1 MKINFPDDSNSTR
14 NSTNLNHSKSKSSSR
29 KKNKTPSASH
39 ENLNS
44 QLHDKIIKNITE
56 TNVDIKRN
64 GKFENVNLFLV
75 FPIFFFSIVRK
86 HQIQQRKKNYSNMIK
101 GSKVSLKFIKKSKS
115 ALGKVWVKWVPKIK
129 ISDIKVFS
137 EFSPF
142 IYKNRFRRRFFHF
155 IS

>member
-1 MKINFPDDSNSTR
+1 MKMNFPDDSNSTR

-44 QLHDKIIKNITE
+44 QLHDKIITE
-56 TNVDIKRN
+56 TNVDAKRN
-64 GKFENVNLFLV
+64 GKFENVNLFLF
-75 FPIFFFSIVRK
+75 FPIFFF
-86 HQIQQRKKNYSNMIK
+86 QQSENIKSNSEKKMISDKENPQMKLIRKKTPKSHSLECVKNYTYEQNHLI
-101 GSKVSLKFIKKSKS
+101 
-115 ALGKVWVKWVPKIK
+115 
-129 ISDIKVFS
+129 FS

-155 IS
+155 CI

>member
-56 TNVDIKRN
+56 TNVDAKRN

-75 FPIFFFSIVRK
+75 FLIFFFNSQK
-86 HQIQQRKKNYSNMIK
+86 TSNPTAKKK
-101 GSKVSLKFIKKSKS
+101 
-115 ALGKVWVKWVPKIK
+115 
-129 ISDIKVFS
+129 
-137 EFSPF
+137 
-142 IYKNRFRRRFFHF
+142 
-155 IS
+155 

>member
-75 FPIFFFSIVRK
+75 FPIFFFFNSQK
-86 HQIQQRKKNYSNMIK
+86 TSNPTAKKK
-101 GSKVSLKFIKKSKS
+101 WFQTKKTHKWSSSEKK
-115 ALGKVWVKWVPKIK
+115 LPNRIPWNVWKTTPT
-129 ISDIKVFS
+129 S
-137 EFSPF
+137 
-142 IYKNRFRRRFFHF
+142 RTT
-155 IS
+155 

>member
-86 HQIQQRKKNYSNMIK
+86 HQIQQRKKNDFRQRKPTNEAHP
-101 GSKVSLKFIKKSKS
+101 KKNSQI
-115 ALGKVWVKWVPKIK
+115 AFLGMCEKLHLRAEPLNFFGI
-129 ISDIKVFS
+129 FS
-137 EFSPF
+137 
-142 IYKNRFRRRFFHF
+142 IYL
-155 IS
+155 